1 MKTKRQ
7 VEIFSAGCLVCK
19 DTIALVDQL
28 ACPSCEV
35 TVHDTK
41 DQAVASRA
49 KTLGIHTIPAILV
62 DGQLV
67 ECCAVGG
74 PSEPLLRAAGIGTP
88 LG

>member
-1 MKTKRQ
+1 MNTIRQ
-7 VEIFSAGCLVCK
+7 VEIFSAGCQVCE
-19 DTIALVDQL
+19 DTITLVKQL

-35 TVHDTK
+35 TVLDMK
-41 DQAVASRA
+41 DQDVSNRA

-88 LG
+88 PG